1 MPTMSIVKNGE
12 KYLTQ
17 TEAMQFLGVSRQT
30 LWRLVQTKRL
40 HQYKQ
45 GITRS
50 VYYKQADL
58 ERLVDLELMND
69 EEE

>member
-1 MPTMSIVKNGE
+1 MPIVKNGE
-12 KYLTQ
+12 KYLNQ

-30 LWRLVQTKRL
+30 LWRLVQMKRL

-45 GITRS
+45 GIARA

-58 ERLVDLELMND
+58 ERLADLELMND
-69 EEE
+69 DEEE